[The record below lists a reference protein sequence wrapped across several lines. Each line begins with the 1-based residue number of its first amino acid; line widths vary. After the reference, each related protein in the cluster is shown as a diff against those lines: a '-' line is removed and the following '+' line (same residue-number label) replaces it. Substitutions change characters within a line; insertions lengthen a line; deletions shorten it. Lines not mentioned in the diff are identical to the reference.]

1 MSSAEIIAE
10 AWQALEKSII
20 YMDGKPVGTVA
31 AHDRELDALNYDQCF
46 VRDFVP
52 SALAFLM
59 KGEVKIVRN
68 FLLATLTLQS
78 HEPHMDCFQPG
89 AGLMPASFKV
99 EFIDGKEILTGDFG
113 EYAIAKV
120 PPVDASLWWLIL
132 LRAYVKATGD
142 IAFAH
147 QREFQ
152 QGIKLI
158 LDLCLIP
165 RFEMY
170 PTMLVPDGAFM
181 IDRRMGVYG
190 YPLEIQVL
198 FYGALRSAQELLI
211 PENGGK
217 QYLYNVEQRLATLGY
232 HVREYYWIDLQRL
245 NEIYRYKEEEFG
257 KEVANKFNIYSE
269 SIPLWLTEWLPETG
283 GYLAGNLGPGR
294 MDFRFFA
301 LGNLMAILVSLA
313 SKEESQQIMDLFAH
327 RWHDLIGYMP
337 VKICF
342 PAVEGLEWRIVT
354 GCDPKNTPWSYHNG
368 GNWPVLLWMF
378 AAAAQKT
385 GCVELARKAI
395 ATAKQ
400 RLSADKW
407 AEYYDSKN
415 GRLIGKEARVLQT
428 WTIAGFLVAQQLMD
442 NPAYLELISF
452 EENAE
457 RINSLI

>member
-1 MSSAEIIAE
+1 LI
-10 AWQALEKSII
+10 
-20 YMDGKPVGTVA
+20 
-31 AHDRELDALNYDQCF
+31 
-46 VRDFVP
+46 
-52 SALAFLM
+52 
-59 KGEVKIVRN
+59 
-68 FLLATLTLQS
+68 
-78 HEPHMDCFQPG
+78 
-89 AGLMPASFKV
+89 
-99 EFIDGKEILTGDFG
+99 GDFG
-113 EYAIAKV
+113 EYAIARV

-142 IAFAH
+142 LAFAH
-147 QREFQ
+147 QIEFQ
-152 QGIKLI
+152 QGIKLV
-158 LDLCLIP
+158 LDLCLTP

-170 PTMLVPDGAFM
+170 PSMLVSDGAFM

-198 FYGALRSAQELLI
+198 FYGALRSAQELLVG
-211 PENGGK
+211 ENGGK
-217 QYLYNVEQRLATLGY
+217 QYLHNIKQRLATLGY
-232 HVREYYWIDLQRL
+232 HVREYYWLDLQRL
-245 NEIYRYKEEEFG
+245 NEIYRYKEEFG

-313 SKEESQQIMDLFAH
+313 SKEESQQIMDLFDH

-354 GCDPKNTPWSYHNG
+354 GCDPKNIPWSYHNG

-385 GCVELARKAI
+385 NRLELAQRAI
-395 ATAKQ
+395 KTAWQ
-400 RLSADKW
+400 RLSVDKW
-407 AEYYDSKN
+407 PEYYDSKN
-415 GRLIGKEARVLQT
+415 GRLIGKEARILQT

-442 NPAYLELISF
+442 NPANLELISF
-452 EENAE
+452 EENFE
-457 RINSLI
+457 QIKCPI